1 MLLAVAMAYARNP
14 SSRTPVNTAAP
25 PQHHQQDLRVP
36 RDGKPLQ
43 VDSRAAAGVLVLLV
57 LAAYLPGFDAGF
69 IWDDDVHVT
78 SSRPVVESSGL
89 PSIWLKPGS
98 VPQYYPLTHTS
109 FWIEYRLWGSDPLGY
124 HAVNILLHAVSAVVL
139 WRVLAG
145 LGVPGSWLAAAL
157 FAVHPVHAESVVWI
171 SERKST
177 LSGLFA
183 LASTWAWLGW
193 WRSGAGRF
201 RGRWWLAMLLFA
213 GALLS
218 KTVTVTL
225 PAAWLVICWWRR
237 GGIGRREWSSVLPM
251 LVLALPMGLMTIWIN
266 LPHIAGGH
274 LDLGLSAVDRL
285 LVAGRALWFYAGKLF
300 WPSELAFIYPRWSID
315 STSFTAWVYPLGV
328 VALAGLLWCQRSR
341 FGRGPLAAVLL
352 FAGTLVPALG
362 FVVVYPMQF
371 SFVADHFQYL
381 ASIPLLTA
389 AAWLIVTRWYATHG
403 GALVLVL
410 VVLSFFHS
418 RVFSDSLTLW
428 SDTVSKNPT
437 SALALTNL
445 GNELQAVGSHESAER
460 RYREAIRVDP
470 EFSYAWVNLSVELQR
485 RGQRDEALEAASRAV
500 ELAPWLP
507 VARVNLA
514 LGLEERGR
522 YDEAA
527 QQLKTAVA
535 RDGDLFEAWVHLARI
550 ELIRKNQSG
559 VERAIEEL
567 WRLDPRR
574 ARELYP
580 SP

>member
-1 MLLAVAMAYARNP
+1 M
-14 SSRTPVNTAAP
+14 
-25 PQHHQQDLRVP
+25 P

-57 LAAYLPGFDAGF
+57 LAAYLPGLDAGF
-69 IWDDDVHVT
+69 IWDDDAHVT

-124 HAVNILLHAVSAVVL
+124 HVVNILLHAVSAVVL

-328 VALAGLLWCQRSR
+328 VALVALLWCQRSR

-403 GALVLVL
+403 GVLVLVL
-410 VVLSFFHS
+410 VVVSFSHS
-418 RVFSDSLTLW
+418 RIFSDSMTLW
-428 SDTVSKNPT
+428 SDTVRKNPT
-437 SALALTNL
+437 SALALTSL
-445 GNELQAVGSHESAER
+445 GNELAAVGSHESAER
-460 RYREAIRVDP
+460 RFREAIRVDP
-470 EFSYAWVNLSVELQR
+470 EFSYAWVNLSAELQS
-485 RGQRDEALEAASRAV
+485 RGLRDEALEAASRAV

-507 VARVNLA
+507 GARVNLA

-522 YDEAA
+522 YDEAVQHLEA
-527 QQLKTAVA
+527 AVA
-535 RDGDLFEAWVHLARI
+535 GDGEFVEAWVHLVRI
-550 ELIRKNQSG
+550 ELTRKNQPG
-559 VERAIEEL
+559 LERAIEGL
-567 WRLDPRR
+567 RRLDPRL
-574 ARELYP
+574 ARELDP